1 MKYIIGLTGPTGS
14 GKTTVLD
21 IAKQKGFYCIDCDKV
36 AHSVLEENK
45 LCIAEIKQAFG
56 EEVEENGKIVRALL
70 AKKAFSSKES
80 TQLLNDTVLPFI
92 VSKILEIIENCNN
105 EKILLDAPT
114 LFESGID
121 EICSCVIAVLCN
133 KDIRI
138 KRIIERDN
146 LSEDAAL
153 LRINAGKSDDFYIE
167 NADYIINN
175 EGEKLEFITNISN
188 LLQTLT
194 KE

>member
-14 GKTTVLD
+14 GKTTVLSL
-21 IAKQKGFYCIDCDKV
+21 ATEKGFYCIDCDKV

-45 LCIAEIKQAFG
+45 LCIAEIKQVFG
-56 EEVEENGKIVRALL
+56 EEVEENGKIARPLL
-70 AKKAFSSKES
+70 AKKAFSSKEN

-92 VSKILEIIENCNN
+92 VSEILEIIENCNS

-121 EICSCVIAVLCN
+121 EICSCVIAVLSN
-133 KDIRI
+133 KNTRI

-146 LSEDAAL
+146 ISQEAAL
-153 LRINAGKSDDFYIE
+153 LRINAGKNDAFYIE
-167 NADYIINN
+167 NADYVINN
-175 EGEKLEFITNISN
+175 DGDKAEFIMNVSF
-188 LLQTLT
+188 LLETLT